1 MKKIILLLILVI
13 SFSTIAQNTFSISS
27 ESVEVGDNFTLD
39 IDLANSIEV
48 TAFQFDLSHNE
59 NAYELTSGSALN
71 TRAEN
76 HTLSVT
82 TVDENTIR
90 VLVYSTSNGV
100 ISAGNGT
107 VLSLTFSSENEPNT
121 YNLSISN
128 IVLSDQNGES
138 VSVNSTNGSVTL
150 LGPRYDLTTS
160 AVDFGEIPVDSS
172 PSQSVTVSNS
182 GNEDLV
188 ILSYATD
195 APFSIAQTLPVTITP
210 GNSSSFTV
218 EVDTSTKQVV
228 ESVLSFS
235 TNDQDPLRA
244 IQSTTIQA
252 DIFAVN
258 EIYIGS
264 GQGVSNSEI
273 TIPVTISN
281 MEPFSAFQFDV
292 TLPND
297 VIYSENST
305 VFSSRSQDHVI
316 TASIINTNTIRFVSY
331 SGTNTNFTGN
341 DGEVFSFKIIPN
353 ITSGTYNLPITD
365 AIISNED
372 LVDITSDV
380 YNGSF
385 TINAPSLSTS
395 VQVVDY
401 GNIPITEVQTTNI
414 TLTNTGSAALI
425 IDELVFDSSKLLFPL
440 EIPTTLEVNESTSV
454 ALEFSPSQTGS
465 FNENISIRNN
475 SPEEQQIINVLANV
489 FSPNYLSISDT
500 NVFRENSYEIPL
512 NLVNNENIR
521 AVQYDLNIPE
531 GFIFDLDNVVESS
544 ILNNFTT
551 SISSLGN
558 NNYRFLIYTVSNDFM
573 NSGDETILLLPIFV
587 ENTIDLGQYTFEI
600 SNVVLSSESNNQNIS
615 SEALRV
621 GYIDVIEDTTI
632 PVITL
637 TGDATVTIEVGSTYT
652 DAGATAQDNYDG
664 DITDD
669 IVTVSTVDTEAVGTY
684 TVTYDVSDANN
695 NDAVQVIRTVNVE
708 DTTIPVIT
716 LTGDATVTIEVGST
730 YTDAGATAQDNYDG
744 DITDDI
750 VTVSTVDTEAVGTY
764 TVTYD
769 VSDANNND
777 AVQVI
782 RTVNVEDTTIPVITL
797 TGDATVT
804 IEVGSTYTDAGATAQ
819 DNYDGDITD
828 DIVTVSTVDTEA
840 VGTYTV
846 TYDVSDANNNDAV
859 QVIRTVNVEDTT
871 IPVITLTGD
880 ATVTIEVGST
890 YTDAGATAQDNYD
903 GDITD
908 DIVTVSTVDTEAVGT
923 YTVTYDVSDA
933 NNNDAVQ
940 VIRTVN
946 VEDTTIPVIT
956 LTGDATVTIEVG
968 STYTDAGAT
977 AQDNYDGDIT
987 DDIVTVST
995 VDTEAVGTYTVTYD
1009 VSDANNNDAVQVIRT
1024 VNVEDTT
1031 IPVITLTGDATVTI
1045 EVGSTYTDAGATA
1058 QDNYDGDITDDIVTV
1073 STVDTEAVGTYTV
1086 TYDVSDA
1093 NNNDAVQVI
1102 RTVNVEDT
1110 TIPVIT
1116 LTGDATVTI
1125 EVGSTYTDAGATA
1138 QDNYDGDITD
1148 DIVTVSTVDTE
1159 AVGTYTVTYDVSDAN
1174 NNDAVQVIRTVNVE
1188 DTTIPVITLTGDAT
1202 VTIEVGSTYTDAGA
1216 TAQDNYDGDI
1226 TDDIVTVSTV
1236 DTEAV
1241 GTYTVTYD
1249 VSDANNN
1256 DAVQVIR
1263 TVNVEDTTIPVITLT
1278 GDATVTIEV
1287 GSTYTDAGATAQD
1300 NYDGDITDDIVTVST
1315 VDTEA
1320 VGTYTVTY
1328 DVSDANNNDAV
1339 QVIRTVNVE
1348 DTTIPVITLTGD
1360 ATVTI
1365 EVGSTYT
1372 DAGATAQDNYDGDI
1386 TDDIVTVS
1394 TVDTEAVGTYTV
1406 TYDVSDA
1413 NNNDAVQVIRT
1424 VNVVSSL
1431 SNIQFEEINVNVF
1444 PNPSNGVITVK
1455 YHIPEQKGDMF
1466 AEVYDVLGR
1475 LVWNGFFERSNG
1487 VKEVQLNLN
1496 SLKKGNYFLRLNTR
1510 NNFGKTLL
1518 SIKSLIIK

>member
-1 MKKIILLLILVI
+1 MNL
-13 SFSTIAQNTFSISS
+13 
-27 ESVEVGDNFTLD
+27 
-39 IDLANSIEV
+39 
-48 TAFQFDLSHNE
+48 
-59 NAYELTSGSALN
+59 
-71 TRAEN
+71 
-76 HTLSVT
+76 
-82 TVDENTIR
+82 
-90 VLVYSTSNGV
+90 
-100 ISAGNGT
+100 
-107 VLSLTFSSENEPNT
+107 NT

-440 EIPTTLEVNESTSV
+440 EIPTTLEVNESTTV

>member
-1 MKKIILLLILVI
+1 MKKIILLLVLVI

-27 ESVEVGDNFTLD
+27 ESVEVGVNFTLD
-39 IDLANSIEV
+39 IDLANSTEV

-59 NAYELTSGSALN
+59 NAYELTSGSTLT

-90 VLVYSTSNGV
+90 VLVYSTSNDV

-138 VSVNSTNGSVTL
+138 VSVDSTNGSVTL

-172 PSQSVTVSNS
+172 PSQSVTVNNS

-188 ILSYATD
+188 ILSYAID

-365 AIISNED
+365 AIISNEN
-372 LVDITSDV
+372 LVDITSDI

-385 TINAPSLSTS
+385 TINAPSLSAS

-401 GNIPITEVQTTNI
+401 GNIPITQVQTTSI
-414 TLTNTGSAALI
+414 TLTNSGSATLI
-425 IDELVFDSSKLLFPL
+425 IDELVFDSSNLLFPL
-440 EIPTTLEVNESTSV
+440 EIPTTLEVNESTTV
-454 ALEFSPSQTGS
+454 TLEFTPSQTGS
-465 FNENISIRNN
+465 FNEDISIRNN

-500 NVFRENSYEIPL
+500 NVFKGNSYEIPL

-521 AVQYDLNIPE
+521 AIQYDLNIPE
-531 GFIFDLDNVVESS
+531 GFIFDLDNVVETS

-551 SISSLGN
+551 SVFSLGN

-573 NSGDETILLLPIFV
+573 NSGDETILKLPILV

-600 SNVVLSSESNNQNIS
+600 SNIVLSSESNNQNIS

-637 TGDATVTIEVGSTYT
+637 TGDATVTIEVGATYT

-708 DTTIPVIT
+708 
-716 LTGDATVTIEVGST
+716 
-730 YTDAGATAQDNYDG
+730 
-744 DITDDI
+744 
-750 VTVSTVDTEAVGTY
+750 
-764 TVTYD
+764 
-769 VSDANNND
+769 
-777 AVQVI
+777 
-782 RTVNVEDTTIPVITL
+782 
-797 TGDATVT
+797 
-804 IEVGSTYTDAGATAQ
+804 
-819 DNYDGDITD
+819 
-828 DIVTVSTVDTEA
+828 
-840 VGTYTV
+840 
-846 TYDVSDANNNDAV
+846 
-859 QVIRTVNVEDTT
+859 
-871 IPVITLTGD
+871 
-880 ATVTIEVGST
+880 
-890 YTDAGATAQDNYD
+890 
-903 GDITD
+903 
-908 DIVTVSTVDTEAVGT
+908 
-923 YTVTYDVSDA
+923 
-933 NNNDAVQ
+933 
-940 VIRTVN
+940 
-946 VEDTTIPVIT
+946 
-956 LTGDATVTIEVG
+956 
-968 STYTDAGAT
+968 
-977 AQDNYDGDIT
+977 
-987 DDIVTVST
+987 
-995 VDTEAVGTYTVTYD
+995 
-1009 VSDANNNDAVQVIRT
+1009 
-1024 VNVEDTT
+1024 
-1031 IPVITLTGDATVTI
+1031 
-1045 EVGSTYTDAGATA
+1045 
-1058 QDNYDGDITDDIVTV
+1058 
-1073 STVDTEAVGTYTV
+1073 
-1086 TYDVSDA
+1086 
-1093 NNNDAVQVI
+1093 
-1102 RTVNVEDT
+1102 
-1110 TIPVIT
+1110 
-1116 LTGDATVTI
+1116 
-1125 EVGSTYTDAGATA
+1125 
-1138 QDNYDGDITD
+1138 
-1148 DIVTVSTVDTE
+1148 
-1159 AVGTYTVTYDVSDAN
+1159 
-1174 NNDAVQVIRTVNVE
+1174 
-1188 DTTIPVITLTGDAT
+1188 
-1202 VTIEVGSTYTDAGA
+1202 
-1216 TAQDNYDGDI
+1216 
-1226 TDDIVTVSTV
+1226 
-1236 DTEAV
+1236 
-1241 GTYTVTYD
+1241 
-1249 VSDANNN
+1249 
-1256 DAVQVIR
+1256 
-1263 TVNVEDTTIPVITLT
+1263 
-1278 GDATVTIEV
+1278 
-1287 GSTYTDAGATAQD
+1287 
-1300 NYDGDITDDIVTVST
+1300 
-1315 VDTEA
+1315 
-1320 VGTYTVTY
+1320 
-1328 DVSDANNNDAV
+1328 
-1339 QVIRTVNVE
+1339 
-1348 DTTIPVITLTGD
+1348 
-1360 ATVTI
+1360 
-1365 EVGSTYT
+1365 
-1372 DAGATAQDNYDGDI
+1372 
-1386 TDDIVTVS
+1386 
-1394 TVDTEAVGTYTV
+1394 
-1406 TYDVSDA
+1406 
-1413 NNNDAVQVIRT
+1413 
-1424 VNVVSSL
+1424 SSL
-1431 SNIQFEEINVNVF
+1431 SNIQFEEINVNIF
-1444 PNPSNGVITVK
+1444 PNPSNGIITVK

-1475 LVWNGFFERSNG
+1475 LVWNGFFEKSNG
-1487 VKEVQLNLN
+1487 VKEIQLNLN

-1510 NNFGKTLL
+1510 NNFGKPLL

>member
-1 MKKIILLLILVI
+1 MHP
-13 SFSTIAQNTFSISS
+13 FTIAQS
-27 ESVEVGDNFTLD
+27 
-39 IDLANSIEV
+39 
-48 TAFQFDLSHNE
+48 
-59 NAYELTSGSALN
+59 
-71 TRAEN
+71 
-76 HTLSVT
+76 
-82 TVDENTIR
+82 
-90 VLVYSTSNGV
+90 
-100 ISAGNGT
+100 
-107 VLSLTFSSENEPNT
+107 
-121 YNLSISN
+121 
-128 IVLSDQNGES
+128 
-138 VSVNSTNGSVTL
+138 
-150 LGPRYDLTTS
+150 
-160 AVDFGEIPVDSS
+160 
-172 PSQSVTVSNS
+172 
-182 GNEDLV
+182 
-188 ILSYATD
+188 
-195 APFSIAQTLPVTITP
+195 LPVTITP

-353 ITSGTYNLPITD
+353 ITSGTYNLPISD
-365 AIISNED
+365 AIISNEN

-414 TLTNTGSAALI
+414 TLTNSGSATLI

-440 EIPTTLEVNESTSV
+440 EIPTTLEVNESTTV
-454 ALEFSPSQTGS
+454 ALEFTPSQTGS

-521 AVQYDLNIPE
+521 AIQYDLNVPE

-558 NNYRFLIYTVSNDFM
+558 NNYRFLIYTVSNDFI

-621 GYIDVIEDTTI
+621 GYIDVVEDTTI

-652 DAGATAQDNYDG
+652 DAGATALDNYDGDITDDIEAVSTVDTSTVGTYTVTYDVSDANNNDAVQVIRTVNVEDTTIPVITLTGDATVTIEVGSTYTDAGATAQDNYDGDITSSIVTVSTVNTSIVGVYSVSYNVTDTNGNPAAEVTRTVNVVDTTIPVITLTGDATVTIEVGTTYTDSGATAQDNYDG

-730 YTDAGATAQDNYDG
+730 YTDAGATALDNYDG

-750 VTVSTVDTEAVGTY
+750 EAVSTVDTEAVGTY

-782 RTVNVEDTTIPVITL
+782 RTVNVVDTTIPVITL

-804 IEVGSTYTDAGATAQ
+804 IEVGSTYTD
-819 DNYDGDITD
+819 
-828 DIVTVSTVDTEA
+828 S
-840 VGTYTV
+840 
-846 TYDVSDANNNDAV
+846 
-859 QVIRTVNVEDTT
+859 
-871 IPVITLTGD
+871 
-880 ATVTIEVGST
+880 
-890 YTDAGATAQDNYD
+890 
-903 GDITD
+903 
-908 DIVTVSTVDTEAVGT
+908 
-923 YTVTYDVSDA
+923 
-933 NNNDAVQ
+933 
-940 VIRTVN
+940 
-946 VEDTTIPVIT
+946 
-956 LTGDATVTIEVG
+956 
-968 STYTDAGAT
+968 
-977 AQDNYDGDIT
+977 
-987 DDIVTVST
+987 
-995 VDTEAVGTYTVTYD
+995 
-1009 VSDANNNDAVQVIRT
+1009 
-1024 VNVEDTT
+1024 
-1031 IPVITLTGDATVTI
+1031 
-1045 EVGSTYTDAGATA
+1045 
-1058 QDNYDGDITDDIVTV
+1058 
-1073 STVDTEAVGTYTV
+1073 
-1086 TYDVSDA
+1086 
-1093 NNNDAVQVI
+1093 
-1102 RTVNVEDT
+1102 
-1110 TIPVIT
+1110 
-1116 LTGDATVTI
+1116 
-1125 EVGSTYTDAGATA
+1125 
-1138 QDNYDGDITD
+1138 
-1148 DIVTVSTVDTE
+1148 
-1159 AVGTYTVTYDVSDAN
+1159 
-1174 NNDAVQVIRTVNVE
+1174 
-1188 DTTIPVITLTGDAT
+1188 
-1202 VTIEVGSTYTDAGA
+1202 
-1216 TAQDNYDGDI
+1216 
-1226 TDDIVTVSTV
+1226 
-1236 DTEAV
+1236 
-1241 GTYTVTYD
+1241 
-1249 VSDANNN
+1249 
-1256 DAVQVIR
+1256 
-1263 TVNVEDTTIPVITLT
+1263 
-1278 GDATVTIEV
+1278 
-1287 GSTYTDAGATAQD
+1287 
-1300 NYDGDITDDIVTVST
+1300 
-1315 VDTEA
+1315 
-1320 VGTYTVTY
+1320 
-1328 DVSDANNNDAV
+1328 
-1339 QVIRTVNVE
+1339 
-1348 DTTIPVITLTGD
+1348 
-1360 ATVTI
+1360 
-1365 EVGSTYT
+1365 
-1372 DAGATAQDNYDGDI
+1372 GATAQDNYDGDI

-1424 VNVVSSL
+1424 VNVVDTTIPVITLTGDASVTIEVGTTYTDSGATAQDNYDGDITDDIVTV
-1431 SNIQFEEINVNVF
+1431 STVDTEAVGTYTVTYDVSDANNNDAVQVIRTVNVVDTTI
-1444 PNPSNGVITVK
+1444 PVITLT
-1455 YHIPEQKGDMF
+1455 GD
-1466 AEVYDVLGR
+1466 ASVTIEVGTTYTDAGATAQDNYDGDITDDI
-1475 LVWNGFFERSNG
+1475 SDC
-1487 VKEVQLNLN
+1487 
-1496 SLKKGNYFLRLNTR
+1496 
-1510 NNFGKTLL
+1510 
-1518 SIKSLIIK
+1518 

>member
-1 MKKIILLLILVI
+1 M
-13 SFSTIAQNTFSISS
+13 
-27 ESVEVGDNFTLD
+27 
-39 IDLANSIEV
+39 
-48 TAFQFDLSHNE
+48 
-59 NAYELTSGSALN
+59 
-71 TRAEN
+71 
-76 HTLSVT
+76 
-82 TVDENTIR
+82 
-90 VLVYSTSNGV
+90 VYSASNEV

-107 VLSLTFSSENEPNT
+107 VLSLTFSSENEPGT
-121 YNLSISN
+121 YNLLMSD

-414 TLTNTGSAALI
+414 TLTNSGSATLI

-440 EIPTTLEVNESTSV
+440 EIPTTLEVNESTTV
-454 ALEFSPSQTGS
+454 ALEFTPSQTGS

-521 AVQYDLNIPE
+521 AIQYDLNVPE

-558 NNYRFLIYTVSNDFM
+558 NNYRFLIYTVSNDFI

-621 GYIDVIEDTTI
+621 GYIDV
-632 PVITL
+632 
-637 TGDATVTIEVGSTYT
+637 
-652 DAGATAQDNYDG
+652 
-664 DITDD
+664 
-669 IVTVSTVDTEAVGTY
+669 
-684 TVTYDVSDANN
+684 
-695 NDAVQVIRTVNVE
+695 VE

-828 DIVTVSTVDTEA
+828 D
-840 VGTYTV
+840 
-846 TYDVSDANNNDAV
+846 
-859 QVIRTVNVEDTT
+859 
-871 IPVITLTGD
+871 
-880 ATVTIEVGST
+880 
-890 YTDAGATAQDNYD
+890 
-903 GDITD
+903 
-908 DIVTVSTVDTEAVGT
+908 
-923 YTVTYDVSDA
+923 
-933 NNNDAVQ
+933 
-940 VIRTVN
+940 
-946 VEDTTIPVIT
+946 
-956 LTGDATVTIEVG
+956 
-968 STYTDAGAT
+968 
-977 AQDNYDGDIT
+977 
-987 DDIVTVST
+987 
-995 VDTEAVGTYTVTYD
+995 
-1009 VSDANNNDAVQVIRT
+1009 
-1024 VNVEDTT
+1024 
-1031 IPVITLTGDATVTI
+1031 
-1045 EVGSTYTDAGATA
+1045 
-1058 QDNYDGDITDDIVTV
+1058 
-1073 STVDTEAVGTYTV
+1073 
-1086 TYDVSDA
+1086 
-1093 NNNDAVQVI
+1093 
-1102 RTVNVEDT
+1102 
-1110 TIPVIT
+1110 
-1116 LTGDATVTI
+1116 
-1125 EVGSTYTDAGATA
+1125 
-1138 QDNYDGDITD
+1138 
-1148 DIVTVSTVDTE
+1148 
-1159 AVGTYTVTYDVSDAN
+1159 
-1174 NNDAVQVIRTVNVE
+1174 
-1188 DTTIPVITLTGDAT
+1188 
-1202 VTIEVGSTYTDAGA
+1202 
-1216 TAQDNYDGDI
+1216 
-1226 TDDIVTVSTV
+1226 
-1236 DTEAV
+1236 
-1241 GTYTVTYD
+1241 
-1249 VSDANNN
+1249 
-1256 DAVQVIR
+1256 
-1263 TVNVEDTTIPVITLT
+1263 
-1278 GDATVTIEV
+1278 
-1287 GSTYTDAGATAQD
+1287 
-1300 NYDGDITDDIVTVST
+1300 
-1315 VDTEA
+1315 
-1320 VGTYTVTY
+1320 
-1328 DVSDANNNDAV
+1328 
-1339 QVIRTVNVE
+1339 
-1348 DTTIPVITLTGD
+1348 
-1360 ATVTI
+1360 
-1365 EVGSTYT
+1365 
-1372 DAGATAQDNYDGDI
+1372 
-1386 TDDIVTVS
+1386 
-1394 TVDTEAVGTYTV
+1394 
-1406 TYDVSDA
+1406 
-1413 NNNDAVQVIRT
+1413 
-1424 VNVVSSL
+1424 
-1431 SNIQFEEINVNVF
+1431 
-1444 PNPSNGVITVK
+1444 
-1455 YHIPEQKGDMF
+1455 M
-1466 AEVYDVLGR
+1466 
-1475 LVWNGFFERSNG
+1475 
-1487 VKEVQLNLN
+1487 
-1496 SLKKGNYFLRLNTR
+1496 
-1510 NNFGKTLL
+1510 
-1518 SIKSLIIK
+1518 

>member
-1024 VNVEDTT
+1024 VNVVDTT

-1339 QVIRTVNVE
+1339 QVIRTVMWRHHNPSNH
-1348 DTTIPVITLTGD
+1348 TYGRRYS
-1360 ATVTI
+1360 TI
-1365 EVGSTYT
+1365 EVG
-1372 DAGATAQDNYDGDI
+1372 QPIPMQELPHKII
-1386 TDDIVTVS
+1386 TM
-1394 TVDTEAVGTYTV
+1394 
-1406 TYDVSDA
+1406 
-1413 NNNDAVQVIRT
+1413 
-1424 VNVVSSL
+1424 
-1431 SNIQFEEINVNVF
+1431 EI
-1444 PNPSNGVITVK
+1444 
-1455 YHIPEQKGDMF
+1455 
-1466 AEVYDVLGR
+1466 
-1475 LVWNGFFERSNG
+1475 
-1487 VKEVQLNLN
+1487 
-1496 SLKKGNYFLRLNTR
+1496 
-1510 NNFGKTLL
+1510 LL
-1518 SIKSLIIK
+1518 MI

>member
-1 MKKIILLLILVI
+1 MKKIILLLVLVI

-39 IDLANSIEV
+39 IDLANSTEV

-59 NAYELTSGSALN
+59 NAYELTSGGALT

-76 HTLSVT
+76 HTLSVS

-90 VLVYSTSNGV
+90 VLVYSTSNDV

-138 VSVNSTNGSVTL
+138 VSVDSTNGSVTL

-172 PSQSVTVSNS
+172 PSRSVTISNS

-188 ILSYATD
+188 ILSSTID
-195 APFSIAQTLPVTITP
+195 APFNITQSLPVTITP

-353 ITSGTYNLPITD
+353 ITSGTYNLPISD
-365 AIISNED
+365 AIISNEN

-414 TLTNTGSAALI
+414 TLTNSGSATLI

-440 EIPTTLEVNESTSV
+440 EIPTTLEVNESTTV
-454 ALEFSPSQTGS
+454 ALEFTPSQTGS

-521 AVQYDLNIPE
+521 AIQYDLNVPE

-558 NNYRFLIYTVSNDFM
+558 NNYRFLIYTVSNDFI

-621 GYIDVIEDTTI
+621 GYIDVVEDTTI

-652 DAGATAQDNYDG
+652 DAGATALDNYDG

-669 IVTVSTVDTEAVGTY
+669 IEAVSTVDTSTVGTY

-744 DITDDI
+744 DITSSIVTVSTVNTSIVGVYSVSYNVTDTNGNPAAEVTRTVNVVDTTIPVITLTGDATVTIEVGTTYTDSGATAQDNYDGDITDDI
-750 VTVSTVDTEAVGTY
+750 VTVSTVDASTVGTY

-804 IEVGSTYTDAGATAQ
+804 IEVGSTYTDAGATALDNYDGDITDDIEAVSTVDTEAVGTYTVTYDVSDANNNDAVQ
-819 DNYDGDITD
+819 VIRTVNVVDTTIPVITLTGDATVTIEVGSTYTDSGATAQDNYDGDITDDIVTVSTVDASTVGTYTVTYDVSDANNNDAVQVIRTVNVVDTTIPVITLTGDATVTIEVGSTYTDSGATAQDNYDGDITDDIVTVNTVDTSTVGTYTVTYDVSDANNNDAVQVIRTVNVVDTTIPVITLTGDATVTIEVGATYTDAGATAQDNYDGDITSSIVTVSTVNTSIVGVYSVSYNVTDTNGNPAAEVTRTVNVVDTTIPVITITGDATVTIEVGTTYTDAGATALDNYDGDITD

-859 QVIRTVNVEDTT
+859 QVIRTVNVE
-871 IPVITLTGD
+871 
-880 ATVTIEVGST
+880 
-890 YTDAGATAQDNYD
+890 
-903 GDITD
+903 
-908 DIVTVSTVDTEAVGT
+908 
-923 YTVTYDVSDA
+923 
-933 NNNDAVQ
+933 
-940 VIRTVN
+940 
-946 VEDTTIPVIT
+946 
-956 LTGDATVTIEVG
+956 
-968 STYTDAGAT
+968 
-977 AQDNYDGDIT
+977 
-987 DDIVTVST
+987 
-995 VDTEAVGTYTVTYD
+995 
-1009 VSDANNNDAVQVIRT
+1009 
-1024 VNVEDTT
+1024 
-1031 IPVITLTGDATVTI
+1031 
-1045 EVGSTYTDAGATA
+1045 
-1058 QDNYDGDITDDIVTV
+1058 
-1073 STVDTEAVGTYTV
+1073 
-1086 TYDVSDA
+1086 
-1093 NNNDAVQVI
+1093 
-1102 RTVNVEDT
+1102 
-1110 TIPVIT
+1110 
-1116 LTGDATVTI
+1116 
-1125 EVGSTYTDAGATA
+1125 
-1138 QDNYDGDITD
+1138 
-1148 DIVTVSTVDTE
+1148 
-1159 AVGTYTVTYDVSDAN
+1159 
-1174 NNDAVQVIRTVNVE
+1174 
-1188 DTTIPVITLTGDAT
+1188 
-1202 VTIEVGSTYTDAGA
+1202 
-1216 TAQDNYDGDI
+1216 
-1226 TDDIVTVSTV
+1226 
-1236 DTEAV
+1236 
-1241 GTYTVTYD
+1241 
-1249 VSDANNN
+1249 
-1256 DAVQVIR
+1256 
-1263 TVNVEDTTIPVITLT
+1263 
-1278 GDATVTIEV
+1278 
-1287 GSTYTDAGATAQD
+1287 
-1300 NYDGDITDDIVTVST
+1300 
-1315 VDTEA
+1315 
-1320 VGTYTVTY
+1320 
-1328 DVSDANNNDAV
+1328 
-1339 QVIRTVNVE
+1339 
-1348 DTTIPVITLTGD
+1348 
-1360 ATVTI
+1360 
-1365 EVGSTYT
+1365 
-1372 DAGATAQDNYDGDI
+1372 
-1386 TDDIVTVS
+1386 
-1394 TVDTEAVGTYTV
+1394 
-1406 TYDVSDA
+1406 
-1413 NNNDAVQVIRT
+1413 
-1424 VNVVSSL
+1424 SSL
-1431 SNIQFEEINVNVF
+1431 SNIQFEEINVNIF
-1444 PNPSNGVITVK
+1444 PNPSNGIITVK

-1475 LVWNGFFERSNG
+1475 LVWNGFFEKSNG
-1487 VKEVQLNLN
+1487 VKEIQLNLN

-1510 NNFGKTLL
+1510 NNFGKPLL

>member
-1339 QVIRTVNVE
+1339 QVIRTVNV
-1348 DTTIPVITLTGD
+1348 
-1360 ATVTI
+1360 
-1365 EVGSTYT
+1365 
-1372 DAGATAQDNYDGDI
+1372 
-1386 TDDIVTVS
+1386 
-1394 TVDTEAVGTYTV
+1394 
-1406 TYDVSDA
+1406 
-1413 NNNDAVQVIRT
+1413 
-1424 VNVVSSL
+1424 VSSL

>member
-1 MKKIILLLILVI
+1 MNL
-13 SFSTIAQNTFSISS
+13 
-27 ESVEVGDNFTLD
+27 
-39 IDLANSIEV
+39 
-48 TAFQFDLSHNE
+48 
-59 NAYELTSGSALN
+59 
-71 TRAEN
+71 
-76 HTLSVT
+76 
-82 TVDENTIR
+82 
-90 VLVYSTSNGV
+90 
-100 ISAGNGT
+100 
-107 VLSLTFSSENEPNT
+107 NT

-414 TLTNTGSAALI
+414 TLTNTGSATLI

-440 EIPTTLEVNESTSV
+440 EIPTTLEVNESTTV

-521 AVQYDLNIPE
+521 AIQYDLNVPE

-558 NNYRFLIYTVSNDFM
+558 NNYRFLIYTVSNDFI

-946 VEDTTIPVIT
+946 V
-956 LTGDATVTIEVG
+956 VG
-968 STYTDAGAT
+968 HH
-977 AQDNYDGDIT
+977 
-987 DDIVTVST
+987 
-995 VDTEAVGTYTVTYD
+995 
-1009 VSDANNNDAVQVIRT
+1009 
-1024 VNVEDTT
+1024 
-1031 IPVITLTGDATVTI
+1031 
-1045 EVGSTYTDAGATA
+1045 
-1058 QDNYDGDITDDIVTV
+1058 
-1073 STVDTEAVGTYTV
+1073 
-1086 TYDVSDA
+1086 
-1093 NNNDAVQVI
+1093 
-1102 RTVNVEDT
+1102 
-1110 TIPVIT
+1110 
-1116 LTGDATVTI
+1116 
-1125 EVGSTYTDAGATA
+1125 
-1138 QDNYDGDITD
+1138 
-1148 DIVTVSTVDTE
+1148 
-1159 AVGTYTVTYDVSDAN
+1159 
-1174 NNDAVQVIRTVNVE
+1174 
-1188 DTTIPVITLTGDAT
+1188 
-1202 VTIEVGSTYTDAGA
+1202 
-1216 TAQDNYDGDI
+1216 
-1226 TDDIVTVSTV
+1226 
-1236 DTEAV
+1236 
-1241 GTYTVTYD
+1241 
-1249 VSDANNN
+1249 
-1256 DAVQVIR
+1256 
-1263 TVNVEDTTIPVITLT
+1263 
-1278 GDATVTIEV
+1278 
-1287 GSTYTDAGATAQD
+1287 
-1300 NYDGDITDDIVTVST
+1300 
-1315 VDTEA
+1315 
-1320 VGTYTVTY
+1320 
-1328 DVSDANNNDAV
+1328 
-1339 QVIRTVNVE
+1339 
-1348 DTTIPVITLTGD
+1348 
-1360 ATVTI
+1360 
-1365 EVGSTYT
+1365 
-1372 DAGATAQDNYDGDI
+1372 
-1386 TDDIVTVS
+1386 
-1394 TVDTEAVGTYTV
+1394 
-1406 TYDVSDA
+1406 
-1413 NNNDAVQVIRT
+1413 
-1424 VNVVSSL
+1424 
-1431 SNIQFEEINVNVF
+1431 
-1444 PNPSNGVITVK
+1444 NPSNHPYGRRYS
-1455 YHIPEQKGDMF
+1455 YH
-1466 AEVYDVLGR
+1466 
-1475 LVWNGFFERSNG
+1475 
-1487 VKEVQLNLN
+1487 
-1496 SLKKGNYFLRLNTR
+1496 
-1510 NNFGKTLL
+1510 
-1518 SIKSLIIK
+1518 

>member
-1 MKKIILLLILVI
+1 M
-13 SFSTIAQNTFSISS
+13 
-27 ESVEVGDNFTLD
+27 
-39 IDLANSIEV
+39 
-48 TAFQFDLSHNE
+48 
-59 NAYELTSGSALN
+59 
-71 TRAEN
+71 
-76 HTLSVT
+76 
-82 TVDENTIR
+82 
-90 VLVYSTSNGV
+90 VYSTSNEV

-414 TLTNTGSAALI
+414 TLTNSGSATLI

-440 EIPTTLEVNESTSV
+440 EIPTTLEVNESTTV
-454 ALEFSPSQTGS
+454 ALEFTPSQTGS

-521 AVQYDLNIPE
+521 AIQYDLNVPE

-558 NNYRFLIYTVSNDFM
+558 NNYRFLIYTVSNDFI

-621 GYIDVIEDTTI
+621 GYIDVVEDTTI

-652 DAGATAQDNYDG
+652 DAGATALDNYDG

-744 DITDDI
+744 DITD
-750 VTVSTVDTEAVGTY
+750 
-764 TVTYD
+764 
-769 VSDANNND
+769 
-777 AVQVI
+777 
-782 RTVNVEDTTIPVITL
+782 R
-797 TGDATVT
+797 
-804 IEVGSTYTDAGATAQ
+804 
-819 DNYDGDITD
+819 
-828 DIVTVSTVDTEA
+828 
-840 VGTYTV
+840 
-846 TYDVSDANNNDAV
+846 
-859 QVIRTVNVEDTT
+859 
-871 IPVITLTGD
+871 
-880 ATVTIEVGST
+880 
-890 YTDAGATAQDNYD
+890 
-903 GDITD
+903 
-908 DIVTVSTVDTEAVGT
+908 
-923 YTVTYDVSDA
+923 
-933 NNNDAVQ
+933 
-940 VIRTVN
+940 
-946 VEDTTIPVIT
+946 
-956 LTGDATVTIEVG
+956 
-968 STYTDAGAT
+968 
-977 AQDNYDGDIT
+977 
-987 DDIVTVST
+987 
-995 VDTEAVGTYTVTYD
+995 
-1009 VSDANNNDAVQVIRT
+1009 
-1024 VNVEDTT
+1024 
-1031 IPVITLTGDATVTI
+1031 
-1045 EVGSTYTDAGATA
+1045 
-1058 QDNYDGDITDDIVTV
+1058 
-1073 STVDTEAVGTYTV
+1073 
-1086 TYDVSDA
+1086 
-1093 NNNDAVQVI
+1093 
-1102 RTVNVEDT
+1102 
-1110 TIPVIT
+1110 
-1116 LTGDATVTI
+1116 
-1125 EVGSTYTDAGATA
+1125 
-1138 QDNYDGDITD
+1138 
-1148 DIVTVSTVDTE
+1148 
-1159 AVGTYTVTYDVSDAN
+1159 
-1174 NNDAVQVIRTVNVE
+1174 
-1188 DTTIPVITLTGDAT
+1188 
-1202 VTIEVGSTYTDAGA
+1202 
-1216 TAQDNYDGDI
+1216 
-1226 TDDIVTVSTV
+1226 
-1236 DTEAV
+1236 
-1241 GTYTVTYD
+1241 
-1249 VSDANNN
+1249 
-1256 DAVQVIR
+1256 
-1263 TVNVEDTTIPVITLT
+1263 
-1278 GDATVTIEV
+1278 
-1287 GSTYTDAGATAQD
+1287 
-1300 NYDGDITDDIVTVST
+1300 
-1315 VDTEA
+1315 
-1320 VGTYTVTY
+1320 
-1328 DVSDANNNDAV
+1328 
-1339 QVIRTVNVE
+1339 
-1348 DTTIPVITLTGD
+1348 
-1360 ATVTI
+1360 
-1365 EVGSTYT
+1365 
-1372 DAGATAQDNYDGDI
+1372 
-1386 TDDIVTVS
+1386 
-1394 TVDTEAVGTYTV
+1394 
-1406 TYDVSDA
+1406 
-1413 NNNDAVQVIRT
+1413 
-1424 VNVVSSL
+1424 
-1431 SNIQFEEINVNVF
+1431 
-1444 PNPSNGVITVK
+1444 
-1455 YHIPEQKGDMF
+1455 
-1466 AEVYDVLGR
+1466 VL
-1475 LVWNGFFERSNG
+1475 
-1487 VKEVQLNLN
+1487 
-1496 SLKKGNYFLRLNTR
+1496 
-1510 NNFGKTLL
+1510 
-1518 SIKSLIIK
+1518 

>member
-1 MKKIILLLILVI
+1 MKKIILLLVLVI

-27 ESVEVGDNFTLD
+27 ESVEVGVNFTLD
-39 IDLANSIEV
+39 IDLANSTEV

-59 NAYELTSGSALN
+59 NAYELTSGSTLT

-90 VLVYSTSNGV
+90 VLVYSTSNDV

-138 VSVNSTNGSVTL
+138 VSVDSTNGSVTL

-172 PSQSVTVSNS
+172 PSQSVTVNNS

-188 ILSYATD
+188 ILSYAID

-365 AIISNED
+365 AIISNEN

-385 TINAPSLSTS
+385 TINAPSLSTNI
-395 VQVVDY
+395 QVVDY
-401 GNIPITEVQTTNI
+401 GNIPVTDVQTTSI
-414 TLTNTGSAALI
+414 TLTNSGSATLI
-425 IDELVFDSSKLLFPL
+425 IDELVFDSSNLLFPL
-440 EIPTTLEVNESTSV
+440 EIPTTLEVNESTTV
-454 ALEFSPSQTGS
+454 TLEFTPSQTGS
-465 FNENISIRNN
+465 FNEDISIRNN

-489 FSPNYLSISDT
+489 FSPNYLSITDT
-500 NVFRENSYEIPL
+500 NVFKGNSYEIPL

-521 AVQYDLNIPE
+521 AIQYDLNIPE
-531 GFIFDLDNVVESS
+531 GFIFDLDNVVETS

-551 SISSLGN
+551 SVFSLGN

-573 NSGDETILLLPIFV
+573 NSGDETILKLPILV

-600 SNVVLSSESNNQNIS
+600 SNVILSSESNNQNIS

-637 TGDATVTIEVGSTYT
+637 TGDATVTIEVGATYT

-664 DITDD
+664 DITSS
-669 IVTVSTVDTEAVGTY
+669 IVTVNTVDTETVGTY

-708 DTTIPVIT
+708 
-716 LTGDATVTIEVGST
+716 
-730 YTDAGATAQDNYDG
+730 
-744 DITDDI
+744 
-750 VTVSTVDTEAVGTY
+750 
-764 TVTYD
+764 
-769 VSDANNND
+769 
-777 AVQVI
+777 
-782 RTVNVEDTTIPVITL
+782 
-797 TGDATVT
+797 
-804 IEVGSTYTDAGATAQ
+804 
-819 DNYDGDITD
+819 
-828 DIVTVSTVDTEA
+828 
-840 VGTYTV
+840 
-846 TYDVSDANNNDAV
+846 
-859 QVIRTVNVEDTT
+859 
-871 IPVITLTGD
+871 
-880 ATVTIEVGST
+880 
-890 YTDAGATAQDNYD
+890 
-903 GDITD
+903 
-908 DIVTVSTVDTEAVGT
+908 
-923 YTVTYDVSDA
+923 
-933 NNNDAVQ
+933 
-940 VIRTVN
+940 
-946 VEDTTIPVIT
+946 
-956 LTGDATVTIEVG
+956 
-968 STYTDAGAT
+968 
-977 AQDNYDGDIT
+977 
-987 DDIVTVST
+987 
-995 VDTEAVGTYTVTYD
+995 
-1009 VSDANNNDAVQVIRT
+1009 
-1024 VNVEDTT
+1024 
-1031 IPVITLTGDATVTI
+1031 
-1045 EVGSTYTDAGATA
+1045 
-1058 QDNYDGDITDDIVTV
+1058 
-1073 STVDTEAVGTYTV
+1073 
-1086 TYDVSDA
+1086 
-1093 NNNDAVQVI
+1093 
-1102 RTVNVEDT
+1102 
-1110 TIPVIT
+1110 
-1116 LTGDATVTI
+1116 
-1125 EVGSTYTDAGATA
+1125 
-1138 QDNYDGDITD
+1138 
-1148 DIVTVSTVDTE
+1148 
-1159 AVGTYTVTYDVSDAN
+1159 
-1174 NNDAVQVIRTVNVE
+1174 
-1188 DTTIPVITLTGDAT
+1188 
-1202 VTIEVGSTYTDAGA
+1202 
-1216 TAQDNYDGDI
+1216 
-1226 TDDIVTVSTV
+1226 
-1236 DTEAV
+1236 
-1241 GTYTVTYD
+1241 
-1249 VSDANNN
+1249 
-1256 DAVQVIR
+1256 
-1263 TVNVEDTTIPVITLT
+1263 
-1278 GDATVTIEV
+1278 
-1287 GSTYTDAGATAQD
+1287 
-1300 NYDGDITDDIVTVST
+1300 
-1315 VDTEA
+1315 
-1320 VGTYTVTY
+1320 
-1328 DVSDANNNDAV
+1328 
-1339 QVIRTVNVE
+1339 
-1348 DTTIPVITLTGD
+1348 
-1360 ATVTI
+1360 
-1365 EVGSTYT
+1365 
-1372 DAGATAQDNYDGDI
+1372 
-1386 TDDIVTVS
+1386 
-1394 TVDTEAVGTYTV
+1394 
-1406 TYDVSDA
+1406 
-1413 NNNDAVQVIRT
+1413 
-1424 VNVVSSL
+1424 SSL
-1431 SNIQFEEINVNVF
+1431 SNIQFEEINVNIF
-1444 PNPSNGVITVK
+1444 PNPSNGIITVK

-1475 LVWNGFFERSNG
+1475 LVWNGFFEKSNG
-1487 VKEVQLNLN
+1487 VKEIQLNLN

-1510 NNFGKTLL
+1510 NNFGKPLL